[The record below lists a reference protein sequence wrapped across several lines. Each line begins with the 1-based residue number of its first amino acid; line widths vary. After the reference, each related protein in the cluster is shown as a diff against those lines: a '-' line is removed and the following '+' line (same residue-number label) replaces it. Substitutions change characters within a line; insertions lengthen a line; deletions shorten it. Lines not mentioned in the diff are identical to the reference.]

1 VTADAL
7 LAYRRTGFARVPG
20 LLDQS
25 DLAMLEREWSRLWSD
40 LDRAHPSIQLRGH
53 QTEGSTA
60 DRIDPA
66 YPLSADLQALCDDP
80 RLTGLAEQ
88 ALGRRAVL
96 FKDKLITKSSGTHG
110 YGLHQDWAYWTD
122 FGAPADHLMT
132 LQIAIDPCDAEN
144 GALEVWP
151 AAPGLLPPPADEPLD
166 LDPASLE
173 SSGGAL
179 LPLAAGDILLLHP
192 LAPHRSAPNRSDRP
206 RRAYFI
212 TYVSAEHESA
222 RWKREA
228 QLRVGSRAAY

>member
-53 QTEGSTA
+53 QTKGSTA

-166 LDPASLE
+166 PI
-173 SSGGAL
+173 
-179 LPLAAGDILLLHP
+179 P
-192 LAPHRSAPNRSDRP
+192 P
-206 RRAYFI
+206 R
-212 TYVSAEHESA
+212 
-222 RWKREA
+222 
-228 QLRVGSRAAY
+228 SRAAAARCCRSRRATSSCCTPSPRTAARPTGPTARAAPISSPT